1 MVLKLAPLIVVDINI
16 VLVSSPID
24 LQCLQEKL
32 EVLKARL
39 AVNAEHVGQQHGSST
54 QVAENDYQQM

>member
-24 LQCLQEKL
+24 LKCLQKKL
-32 EVLKARL
+32 EVFKARL
-39 AVNAEHVGQQHGSST
+39 AVNAEHVRQQHGSST
-54 QVAENDYQQM
+54 

>member
-1 MVLKLAPLIVVDINI
+1 MVLKLAPLIVVDVNI

-24 LQCLQEKL
+24 LKCLQEKL

-39 AVNAEHVGQQHGSST
+39 AVNAKHVGQQHSSST
-54 QVAENDYQQM
+54 QVAENDY